1 KIPRKAA
8 RSSAGGSASGMAR
21 PPPRRSSRLNNSSVP
36 GAFEEEEQVSFEEP
50 RKEKVKTYL
59 DTSESESDLSPV
71 PSSSE
76 NEVESIL
83 QEDQSLLSELLRTG
97 LSLREEDIAFNSREG
112 HKLDFPW
119 TKQGFRYDKKGYHAA
134 RLLHGQNQAS
144 DKYIRRAK
152 GVSKQDLEQRR
163 KKALAKYKHRKRK
176 VYIVQSNPPPI
187 EEMTEPEHMR
197 ESWRD
202 LTKEQTDQVA
212 SEKGRSHKFP
222 EGFQG
227 SSEDEWLCFF
237 DDIEA
242 TFLAKGITMDEA
254 KIFCAIRSM
263 CYALRKEVET
273 LEASK
278 GRSWADFKRAIEKGW
293 AVNAEYGSQEAL
305 RRVVEEFAPMSLQ
318 VSEVRFNAF
327 VRRFQIEA
335 NKLLKPPA
343 LLSNKTLVD
352 TFLKTF
358 DAFAMKAI
366 LDGLQMMAQLRAQQG
381 VLAEDELDRRK
392 QDPYKLE
399 EVISQAELVEHLLR
413 EEERKLQN
421 RWYHAKFRQGTLKIA
436 SPSQNAASTSP
447 PEDDIIGKV
456 MATVDLQAVQLKGI
470 KSEMEQYQVR
480 MKENF
485 DRSERVLEEKMID
498 IRKLIMNPGPR
509 ETGKVASYS
518 EGYSKPASTKTGTP
532 MIAKGP
538 PTCWM
543 CDAPGHTTINCDV
556 QKDFF
561 KKGWLKKDAS
571 GKIWLYDNTGL
582 PFVRPG
588 DTKKRYELI
597 IERAMENRWPNAF
610 EEDPTASMY
619 ASAEEVFEVVAQPG
633 TMEHPLYY
641 KELTDTV
648 MELKDAVVF
657 LVDRVGSNESK
668 N

>member
-1 KIPRKAA
+1 
-8 RSSAGGSASGMAR
+8 
-21 PPPRRSSRLNNSSVP
+21 
-36 GAFEEEEQVSFEEP
+36 
-50 RKEKVKTYL
+50 
-59 DTSESESDLSPV
+59 
-71 PSSSE
+71 
-76 NEVESIL
+76 
-83 QEDQSLLSELLRTG
+83 
-97 LSLREEDIAFNSREG
+97 
-112 HKLDFPW
+112 
-119 TKQGFRYDKKGYHAA
+119 GFRYDKKGYHAA

-152 GVSKQDLEQRR
+152 GDSKRDLEQRR
-163 KKALAKYKHRKRK
+163 KKALVKYKHRKRK
-176 VYIVQSNPPPI
+176 VYIVQSNPTPI
-187 EEMTEPEHMR
+187 EEMTEPEHKR

-327 VRRFQIEA
+327 VRRFRIEA

-399 EVISQAELVEHLLR
+399 EVISQAELVVRAGNGYSYMQTTGTSSSGRR
-413 EEERKLQN
+413 EKASEPVVPREV
-421 RWYHAKFRQGTLKIA
+421 RQGTLKIA

-456 MATVDLQAVQLKGI
+456 MATVDSQAVQLKGI

-498 IRKLIMNPGPR
+498 IRKLIMNAGPR

-518 EGYSKPASTKTGTP
+518 EGYSKPAATKTGTP

-597 IERAMENRWPNAF
+597 IERATENRWPNAF

-619 ASAEEVFEVVAQPG
+619 ASAEEVFDAVAQPG
-633 TMEHPLYY
+633 ATEHPLYY